1 MQNSHLKLSTIA
13 ENIQRFLSQLH
24 ILAIMPIGIM
34 MLCAAI
40 LSITNPLLAF
50 VLSVSSIIAL
60 FFVLK
65 HELPYYLLIVLLHLT
80 NIFFVIQGS
89 IYVYSISELFSFL
102 ILLFWFFSRAA
113 KFTTPYR
120 RTPCDIPIIMFIS
133 LALLSLLW
141 TNDYEKG
148 IYQWIRLFSG
158 ICIFIVTIST
168 INNYRMLNIVVWIII
183 VMGCINSILC
193 FLSIH
198 SYPDYTY
205 AEFESSNYG
214 LILVFNDTNVGKRG
228 HAFSHPLTT
237 ACWLNFALILSFG
250 KFIMLKGKKKII
262 LAVLIFFMLTGH
274 MTTLSKGPLLALIC
288 GIIFLFYSFKPI
300 RKFFF
305 TSIAVLILVIIVSFF
320 LSNITQLK
328 WSLKYTAR
336 QMSAS
341 ESFTSTDS
349 RKNWWKQSTSKSIEN
364 YGLGVGLGGIS
375 QYLRPYAPHP
385 HSVFVSAFG
394 ELGFLGLGLLI
405 LIYSLAFKN
414 YMIALKQCRNEYYRL
429 ILLSYI
435 GGFVTLIFYIITDYE
450 YSTNLLWWYLGF
462 GFAISNLA
470 KAAPSEHTDESLPA
484 AIKGNS
490 PI

>member
-1 MQNSHLKLSTIA
+1 
-13 ENIQRFLSQLH
+13 
-24 ILAIMPIGIM
+24 
-34 MLCAAI
+34 
-40 LSITNPLLAF
+40 
-50 VLSVSSIIAL
+50 
-60 FFVLK
+60 
-65 HELPYYLLIVLLHLT
+65 
-80 NIFFVIQGS
+80 
-89 IYVYSISELFSFL
+89 
-102 ILLFWFFSRAA
+102 
-113 KFTTPYR
+113 
-120 RTPCDIPIIMFIS
+120 
-133 LALLSLLW
+133 
-141 TNDYEKG
+141 
-148 IYQWIRLFSG
+148 
-158 ICIFIVTIST
+158 
-168 INNYRMLNIVVWIII
+168 
-183 VMGCINSILC
+183 
-193 FLSIH
+193 
-198 SYPDYTY
+198 
-205 AEFESSNYG
+205 
-214 LILVFNDTNVGKRG
+214 
-228 HAFSHPLTT
+228 
-237 ACWLNFALILSFG
+237 
-250 KFIMLKGKKKII
+250 MLKGKKKII

-274 MTTLSKGPLLALIC
+274 MTTLSKGPLLALIG

-364 YGLGVGLGGIS
+364 YGLGVGVGGIS

-470 KAAPSEHTDESLPA
+470 KAAPSEHTDENPPA